1 MVLIFLY
8 IFSLAERNDEEDITE
23 INSDNV
29 DNFIQDNIYIHNCNS
44 D

>member
-29 DNFIQDNIYIHNCNS
+29 EHEAIGSLYIIYN
-44 D
+44 